1 MTMPVSTPRSFTLLP
16 QPQDGST
23 PLVLPLKRIYIL
35 PSRFGLMYG
44 VALVLM
50 LIGAI
55 NYTLA
60 LGHALVFL
68 LVGLGLAG
76 MVHTVRNLLGLHM
89 QAGQA
94 EPVFAGETALFP
106 LHLSSQV
113 LRPALEW
120 QAVTQ
125 CWAWPWTRAK
135 IPARVT
141 ADSDKTDYTPP
152 AVRLDIPANSGV
164 TVQLP
169 YPVRRR
175 GWVSLPT
182 VRLRSSYPLGIFT
195 AWSLWHPE
203 ARVLVYPEPLHLP
216 LPPEQPDDNS
226 WQGEGV
232 GQEGQED
239 FFGLRPHH
247 PADSPRH
254 VAWKAVA
261 RAPHAPLQVKQFAGG
276 ATLHC
281 WLDWNQ
287 LPRDYDRED
296 RLSALA
302 GWVMTAEAEGV
313 SYGLRVPGQE
323 IPPGSG
329 SGHQRRCLEV
339 LALYPGA
346 EEGADD
352 ELV

>member
-1 MTMPVSTPRSFTLLP
+1 MARQFSLLP
-16 QPQDGST
+16 QPQDGT
-23 PLVLPLKRIYIL
+23 AALILPLKRIYIL

-44 VALVLM
+44 VVVVLM

-55 NYTLA
+55 NYSLA

-76 MVHTVRNLLGLHM
+76 MVHTVRNLLGLQM
-89 QAGQA
+89 QCGQA
-94 EPVFAGETALFP
+94 EAVFAGEMALFP

-120 QAVTQ
+120 QAVARR
-125 CWAWPWTRAK
+125 WAWPWTRENPGEDA
-135 IPARVT
+135 PAPIIAPV
-141 ADSDKTDYTPP
+141 
-152 AVRLDIPANSGV
+152 LCQDIPADSA
-164 TVQLP
+164 TTLYLP
-169 YPVRRR
+169 YPVQRR

-182 VRLRSSYPLGIFT
+182 VRLRSSYPLGLFT

-216 LPPEQPDDNS
+216 LPPEQPDSDS

-239 FFGLRPHH
+239 FSGLRPHH

-254 VAWKAVA
+254 VAWKAAA
-261 RAPHAPLQVKQFAGG
+261 RAPHAPLQVKQFSGG
-276 ATLHC
+276 ATAHC
-281 WLDWNQ
+281 WLDWDR
-287 LPRDYDRED
+287 LPYNYEREE

-302 GWVMTAEAEGV
+302 GWVMAADAEGL

-323 IPPGSG
+323 IAPGSG
-329 SGHQRRCLEV
+329 SGHRVRCLEV

-346 EEGADD
+346 AS
-352 ELV
+352 